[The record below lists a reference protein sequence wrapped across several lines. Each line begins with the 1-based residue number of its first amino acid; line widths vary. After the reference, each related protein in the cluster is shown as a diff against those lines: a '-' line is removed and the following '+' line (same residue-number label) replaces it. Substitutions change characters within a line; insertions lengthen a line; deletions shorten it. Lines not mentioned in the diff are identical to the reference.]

1 MQSQTGNINADVT
14 NIVDTL
20 LADSSISATAG
31 EGLSEK
37 DLQTLVGGMLEADIN
52 YGLQM
57 R

>member
-31 EGLSEK
+31 EGLLEN
-37 DLQTLVGGMLEADIN
+37 LQTLVGGMLEADIN